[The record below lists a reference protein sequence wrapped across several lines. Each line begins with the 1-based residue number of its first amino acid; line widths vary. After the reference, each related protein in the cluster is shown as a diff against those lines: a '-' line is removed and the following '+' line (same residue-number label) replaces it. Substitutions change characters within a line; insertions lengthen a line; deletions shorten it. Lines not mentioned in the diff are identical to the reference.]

1 MLTVAPSPNTSRPSF
16 FDLTGRA
23 KWDAW
28 MLAAQSYEG
37 RPSEAENRY
46 LDIARSLGWKEGS
59 SAATGGDGETDRQ
72 EERGGGTGM
81 GISVS
86 IISPQTL
93 EGTNDSSELHGYA
106 MRDDVTALS
115 ALFSAGKCADI
126 DVRDEYVSLFIM
138 PCYSLY
144 ATGGVISD
152 SSRRVASSSV
162 PHTNRDILRS
172 TWLPIGE
179 TSRRSSFYSSK
190 AQIRHSR

>member
-28 MLAAQSYEG
+28 MLAAQSYDG

-59 SAATGGDGETDRQ
+59 SVATGGDGETDGQ

-81 GISVS
+81 GVSVS
-86 IISPQTL
+86 IISPPTL

-106 MRDDVTALS
+106 MRDDVAALS

-126 DVRDEYVSLFIM
+126 DVRDEYVSFVHYALQFI
-138 PCYSLY
+138 
-144 ATGGVISD
+144 ARDRGGNF
-152 SSRRVASSSV
+152 RTPRVALSSV
-162 PHTNRDILRS
+162 LHTRTGIHCAPLGCRS
-172 TWLPIGE
+172 GKRHDGRVSTQA
-179 TSRRSSFYSSK
+179 RR
-190 AQIRHSR
+190 R

>member
-59 SAATGGDGETDRQ
+59 SAATGGDGETDGQ

-81 GISVS
+81 GVSVS
-86 IISPQTL
+86 IISPPTL
-93 EGTNDSSELHGYA
+93 EGTSDSSELHGYA
-106 MRDDVTALS
+106 MRDDVAALS

-126 DVRDEYVSLFIM
+126 DVRDEYVSFVHYALQFI
-138 PCYSLY
+138 
-144 ATGGVISD
+144 ARDRGGNF
-152 SSRRVASSSV
+152 RTPRVALSLV
-162 PHTNRDILRS
+162 LHTRIGIHCASPGCRSWKRRDGRVS
-172 TWLPIGE
+172 TQ
-179 TSRRSSFYSSK
+179 TRR
-190 AQIRHSR
+190 R